1 MEFAQK
7 NYSGLER
14 SGYISIIL
22 SLKGNS
28 ISTHNITVTVT
39 PTDRSPVSAEGKR
52 YYICIHASCYIIL
65 ICKLSGNGVDYDSNP
80 IIALF
85 NAGVNTTTII
95 IPVIN
100 DNITEET
107 ETFNLSLTNL
117 SSPTGQV
124 VLGSISK
131 ATGSIVDDTSKLT
144 ISM

>member
-1 MEFAQK
+1 MQVV
-7 NYSGLER
+7 
-14 SGYISIIL
+14 IL
-22 SLKGNS
+22 
-28 ISTHNITVTVT
+28 T
-39 PTDRSPVSAEGKR
+39 
-52 YYICIHASCYIIL
+52 
-65 ICKLSGNGVDYDSNP
+65 CKLSGNGVDYDSNP